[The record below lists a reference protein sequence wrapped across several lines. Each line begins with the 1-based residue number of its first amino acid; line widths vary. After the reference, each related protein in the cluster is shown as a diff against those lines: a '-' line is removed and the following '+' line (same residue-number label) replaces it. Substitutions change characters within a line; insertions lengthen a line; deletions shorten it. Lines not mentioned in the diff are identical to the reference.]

1 MLSWLMGCKKVIL
14 EVDYEVVVRWLQ
26 EETVLKV
33 PMANLIHMCKN
44 EVHKQC
50 EVCFKHIYKETN
62 CVANMLAKTALEGDF
77 GLSYYSIELVTPR
90 FPV

>member
-1 MLSWLMGCKKVIL
+1 MLSWLMGCRKVIL

-44 EVHKQC
+44 EVHT
-50 EVCFKHIYKETN
+50 E
-62 CVANMLAKTALEGDF
+62 
-77 GLSYYSIELVTPR
+77 
-90 FPV
+90 